1 MRLDK
6 AKEHKPLRI
15 INIHLS
21 ADKRKR
27 LMHMGMHVGALLE
40 VERQSMR
47 KNPGLYLISGNWIM
61 LRYDDAK
68 YVEVEQV

>member
-47 KNPGLYLISGNWIM
+47 KKPGLYLWIM